1 MINFTRD
8 EYACNCG
15 CGFDTVDYE
24 LDIVMDDIREYFNR
38 PVHINRGASCVDH
51 NEVIQK
57 IANPNYIAFSS
68 DSQHLY
74 GKGCDFWVEFVH
86 EDIVADYLE
95 EKYPNKYGIGRYKG
109 RTHID
114 VRKYKAGWDK
124 RFS

>member
-1 MINFTRD
+1 MIGYTRE
-8 EYACNCG
+8 EYACKCD

-24 LDIVMDDIREYFNR
+24 LDIIMDDVREHFNAR
-38 PVHINRGASCVDH
+38 VFINRGASCVDH

-57 IANPNYIAFSS
+57 IANSNYTPYTSE
-68 DSQHLY
+68 SQHLF
-74 GKGCDFWVEFVH
+74 GKACDFWVEGVH

-95 EKYPNKYGIGRYKG
+95 EKYPNTYGIGRYKG

-114 VRKYKAGWDK
+114 VRRLKVRWDK